1 MTPSDWAVF
10 LPSLVGIIALVTIAL
25 EPDDGNGPDLDDT
38 LALFTT
44 LPWV

>member
-1 MTPSDWAVF
+1 MTPSEWAVF
-10 LPSLVGIIALVTIAL
+10 LPTLVGIIVLAAIAL